1 MLADDT
7 AYVLAIRTG
16 LASETR
22 RVRGEA
28 HWQTGAIEYLIT
40 VKIGKRHFRG
50 RDQPEFLLA
59 VRHAKQIGCEFG
71 ELPCSV
77 HRLGI
82 DQVRR
87 KHFSIAV
94 FTGVQVEHEVGEGS
108 LQLRTHLP
116 VHGKT
121 RAGKLGSALEIEYA
135 KLLTNFPMRLGREIK
150 VRRRAPA
157 ADLDII
163 FGSLANGHAVVW
175 DVRNSGKHLVQAG
188 LIFCRGF
195 FFL

>member
-7 AYVLAIRTG
+7 AHVLAIITG

-77 HRLGI
+77 HRIGI

-87 KHFSIAV
+87 KHFA
-94 FTGVQVEHEVGEGS
+94 
-108 LQLRTHLP
+108 
-116 VHGKT
+116 
-121 RAGKLGSALEIEYA
+121 
-135 KLLTNFPMRLGREIK
+135 
-150 VRRRAPA
+150 
-157 ADLDII
+157 
-163 FGSLANGHAVVW
+163 LANFMLELHTREHGHSEVLPPYLV
-175 DVRNSGKHLVQAG
+175 NSDPMYATAPLPNFAPD
-188 LIFCRGF
+188 L
-195 FFL
+195 